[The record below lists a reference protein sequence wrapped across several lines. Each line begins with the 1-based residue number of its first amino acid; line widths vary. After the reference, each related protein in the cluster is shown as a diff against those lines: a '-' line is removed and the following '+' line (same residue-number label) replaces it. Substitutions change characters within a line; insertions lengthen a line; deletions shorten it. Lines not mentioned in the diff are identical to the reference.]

1 MTAPLDPK
9 PAATGALTLVILVI
23 TCKPGSVAL
32 GSPGELSS
40 TR

>member
-1 MTAPLDPK
+1 
-9 PAATGALTLVILVI
+9 VILVL
-23 TCKPGSVAL
+23 TCKPGAVAI